1 MYSIIKMASK
11 IYGRVKWYTLREG
24 HKDTKH
30 IFKGSAPRRAA
41 LKAATRGFR
50 DIRLRAH
57 KRKKDKMWRVH
68 VFEGWVEKVPKRAD
82 APGWLPD
89 MINEPNVRKIG
100 VDKLKKI

>member
-1 MYSIIKMASK
+1 MYSIIKMAFK
-11 IYGRVKWYTLREG
+11 VYGRTKRYTLREG
-24 HKDTKH
+24 NKDTKH
-30 IFKGSAPRRAA
+30 IFKGTSPRRAA
-41 LKAATRGFR
+41 LKAATRGFK

-89 MINEPNVRKIG
+89 TVNKPNVRKIR
-100 VDKLKKI
+100 VDKIKKI